1 MARMLIIAD
10 LEDVCCATP
19 RGLRLAAQLGLDVEV
34 VAFTYVPLGSLH
46 SNAGEQGRVR
56 KQLLALRREE
66 MQAQIDKHQRAGQQV
81 ELRVEW
87 QKDIDRWIVRECG
100 SGRFDL
106 VVKTG
111 HRSESI
117 VHTSTDWVL
126 LRECPVPV
134 LLVARKKWHRTKPVL
149 AALDLSTTRRG
160 KRALNGKVL
169 RAAVDLARG
178 LKVELKIITA
188 VEVPTLLADLDL
200 VEPRAFERN
209 ARQDMQPQIEK
220 LAAAHGLPEA
230 LFYCKQGPVEKVI
243 TSYAA
248 DVRAQIV
255 VMGTVARKGVKARLL
270 GNTAERVLRHM
281 KTDVLAIKP

>member
-1 MARMLIIAD
+1 MGNMLIVAD

-19 RGLRLAAQLGLDVEV
+19 RGLRLAARLGLDVEI
-34 VAFTYVPLGSLH
+34 VAFTYVSLDSLR
-46 SNAGEQGRVR
+46 SNAAGQERVR
-56 KQLLALRREE
+56 KQLLAMRREE
-66 MQAQIDKHQRAGQQV
+66 MQAQIDAHRRDGQRV
-81 ELRVEW
+81 KLRVEW
-87 QKDIDRWIVRECG
+87 QKDIDRWILREC
-100 SGRFDL
+100 SKGRFDL

-111 HRSESI
+111 HRSESV

-149 AALDLSTTRRG
+149 AALDLSTA
-160 KRALNGKVL
+160 KKSKQALNARVL
-169 RAAVDLARG
+169 RAAVELARG
-178 LKVELKIITA
+178 LGVELEIITA
-188 VEVPTLLADLDL
+188 VEIPTLLADLDL

-209 ARQDMQPQIEK
+209 ARKDMQPQIEK

-230 LFYCKQGPVEKVI
+230 LFHCKQGPVEKVI

-248 DVRAQIV
+248 SVRAQIV